1 MLKTFIYSVLD
12 SFGQEIKGVL
22 FAENYEE
29 ALSKLRNQGYIVLEL
44 KEKSDKK
51 AFFPFRKK
59 FGIQELYTFTK
70 EFNILLRSGIRV
82 DLALELLIKTTTN
95 EALKNILSQ
104 VLKDLK
110 GGKSLS
116 KAFEDTKKF
125 TPLFITMIQVGE
137 TTGNLRSAFENL
149 SDYFRFQIQFRSELI
164 NALTYPLFLVI
175 ASFLTLIFMF
185 NFVIPKFFSLFY
197 TTAYLPLPA
206 KILIGLNKIFTFKN
220 LFILFFS
227 IFFII
232 FLKRFEGVKKIL
244 QIFYSYIF
252 YLPIIGKLFLNF
264 ELSKFCYA
272 MYSMLQS
279 GIEFIKAFALSINL
293 IQNSQ
298 LRNSLYA
305 TIDQIKSGRSIA
317 EVFSQVYF
325 LPEIVPHMISVG
337 ETSGELKDIFFELY
351 QIFDERFKNQVKR
364 LLVLVEPTVILVMG
378 LIVGFIVLSLILT
391 VVSISNIKF

>member
-1 MLKTFIYSVLD
+1 MLKTFIYSVLN

-22 FAENYEE
+22 SAESYEE

-51 AFFPFRKK
+51 GFFLFRKK

-70 EFNILLRSGIRV
+70 EFSILLRSGIRV

-185 NFVIPKFFSLFY
+185 NFVSLES
-197 TTAYLPLPA
+197 TVSLM
-206 KILIGLNKIFTFKN
+206 FT
-220 LFILFFS
+220 
-227 IFFII
+227 II
-232 FLKRFEGVKKIL
+232 FPFRA
-244 QIFYSYIF
+244 QIINRKWR
-252 YLPIIGKLFLNF
+252 PNKTGNNLNINT
-264 ELSKFCYA
+264 LCY
-272 MYSMLQS
+272 
-279 GIEFIKAFALSINL
+279 
-293 IQNSQ
+293 
-298 LRNSLYA
+298 
-305 TIDQIKSGRSIA
+305 
-317 EVFSQVYF
+317 
-325 LPEIVPHMISVG
+325 
-337 ETSGELKDIFFELY
+337 
-351 QIFDERFKNQVKR
+351 
-364 LLVLVEPTVILVMG
+364 
-378 LIVGFIVLSLILT
+378 
-391 VVSISNIKF
+391 